1 MYLAWA
7 HEQDPHPGHS
17 RAGVVTRGAL
27 GVEIQPVTPEIAN
40 ALNLK
45 RIEGALVAEVQPDS
59 PAAKGGILSGD
70 VVVTLDGQAIS
81 DGADLA
87 ARIGAMA
94 PGTAAEIG
102 FLRNGDEHTVSV
114 TLGELPVTPF
124 KPATAPKQQEP
135 AGLGLVLAPAAAIS
149 GAGSQGV
156 AITGVDPNGLA
167 AEKGFGRGRHHSRRL
182 EQSGPYTGR
191 RPQRDQ
197 SSAR

>member
-1 MYLAWA
+1 M
-7 HEQDPHPGHS
+7 
-17 RAGVVTRGAL
+17 
-27 GVEIQPVTPEIAN
+27 EIQPVTPEIAN

-59 PAAKGGILSGD
+59 PAAKGGIVSGD

-94 PGTAAEIG
+94 PGTATEIG
-102 FLRNGDEHTVSV
+102 ILRNGNEHNVSV

-124 KPATAPKQQEP
+124 KPATAPQQQEP

-156 AITGVDPNGLA
+156 VITGVDPNGLA
-167 AEKGFGRGRHHSRRL
+167 AEKGLAAGDIILDVSNNPVRTPADVHNAIVERKRAA
-182 EQSGPYTGR
+182 
-191 RPQRDQ
+191 
-197 SSAR
+197 SAIS